1 MFLVLLDIYL
11 SVPPQPST
19 SSHESHI
26 DSNSTT
32 TTNSNSNSTT
42 NIQAALDLLKNH
54 STKIDPLKAINLLP
68 CSVPVSL
75 LKQFLQSMAYHLLV
89 ERHGGQIF
97 KNLLLAQHLQVNN
110 QRIRLQQLNKIV
122 IDEHDL
128 CRVCQKRI
136 AKRYDNGLPNFNFDY
151 LSCFFFFILFY
162 YAFYFLFS
170 HLSLSH
176 LKTFSCKNFFVFL
189 SYLYL
194 ILNFFHFISFQSVFL
209 RFPNKDLVHLMCKD
223 KYNSR

>member
-26 DSNSTT
+26 DSNST

-151 LSCFFFFILFY
+151 LSCFFLFY
-162 YAFYFLFS
+162 FIMLFTFYFLTS
-170 HLSLSH
+170 H
-176 LKTFSCKNFFVFL
+176 FL
-189 SYLYL
+189 
-194 ILNFFHFISFQSVFL
+194 I
-209 RFPNKDLVHLMCKD
+209 
-223 KYNSR
+223 